1 MSTMADSQ
9 TRQYTPMSSTKTAL
23 EFEPQLTAKI
33 LLDEWYEKFTLESTL
48 SFMFKASAARL
59 AFYLPWT
66 LFFIWLQYHHKV
78 SEVLKATFLLKTLTT
93 LTGILISLAMKESMD
108 RYIACLKQI
117 INFRDEFRG
126 FWYYIQS
133 MLVDHQAGRYIFDAH
148 MVAFALSA
156 LRFID
161 RQSEI
166 DEKRCFTLVQEEMRP
181 CILFL
186 RQGMYFHL
194 FGNPV
199 HAEFLLVS
207 WLRTLGVLDQDT
219 RLLWQVVRQKLHA
232 LMMVRVRTPNTSK
245 HLLRGVLHV
254 FLIVLSV
261 CGGEAVMIKVATPVI
276 CVVMFSLV
284 KLAEELE
291 NPFGD
296 DEHDLPIYSVIAS
309 VARINVDPSVQVF
322 FARTIAVF
330 NNACRTG
337 QWDVEGTKAVF
348 GPSVTFEPATSKVA
362 YDSGKICLAHY
373 LTLPDLE
380 RLDMVGYPGSPD
392 TLFATTEHIIDSI
405 GE

>member
-1 MSTMADSQ
+1 MAASD
-9 TRQYTPMSSTKTAL
+9 TRQYTPMSSSNIDG
-23 EFEPQLTAKI
+23 FEPHLTAKI
-33 LLDEWYEKFTLESTL
+33 LLDAWYENFTLESTV
-48 SFMFKASAARL
+48 SFMLGASATRL
-59 AFYLPWT
+59 MFYLPFS
-66 LFFIWLQYHHKV
+66 LFFLWLQISKGIAD
-78 SEVLKATFLLKTLTT
+78 EFKATFLVKTLTT

-108 RYIACLKQI
+108 RYISCLKQI

-133 MLVDHQAGRYIFDAH
+133 MLVDHPAGRYIFDAH
-148 MVAFALSA
+148 MVAFAMSA

-161 RQSEI
+161 RVSDI
-166 DEKRCFTLVQEEMRP
+166 DEKRCFTLVQEELRP

-219 RLLWQVVRQKLHA
+219 RLLWQTVRQKLHA
-232 LMMVRVRTPNTSK
+232 LMMVRVRTPDTSK

-254 FLIVLSV
+254 FLIVLAV
-261 CGGEAVMIKVATPVI
+261 CGGEAVITKLATPVI

-296 DEHDLPIYSVIAS
+296 DEHDLPIYSVLAS
-309 VARINVDPSVQVF
+309 VAHVTIDPDRQLF
-322 FARTIAVF
+322 FTKTISVF

-337 QWDVEGTKAVF
+337 KWDKDATIAVF
-348 GPSVTFEPATSKVA
+348 GDKIEFEPTTSKVS

-380 RLDMVGYPGSPD
+380 RLDMVGYPGGKD
-392 TLFATTEHIIDSI
+392 TLFATTEHIID
-405 GE
+405 EAVYE